1 VPTLGLMSAR
11 ALEKLGRWVEASE
24 RYLEVSRAKV
34 EPKALPAMRR
44 APAEAA
50 HDRAALL
57 PRIPT
62 LEIQVENAD
71 PVDVTLTIDGHE
83 AKSAMIGVPLPM
95 DPGEHVVRAVRGED
109 VAEARVTLRDG
120 EPGRVAVRLPVRAA
134 SPESVASAPEGDR
147 AAPTSLADEPSSTQR
162 TIGWSVVALGGAGIA
177 FGAVTGGLAV
187 AKRSDLDD
195 AGCRDGICPPSVS
208 GDVDRYGAL
217 RTMSTIGFIAGS
229 ASAALGALLVLTA
242 PRAKEPAHAALS
254 PWIGAGSAGVRGRF

>member
-1 VPTLGLMSAR
+1 M
-11 ALEKLGRWVEASE
+11 K
-24 RYLEVSRAKV
+24 
-34 EPKALPAMRR
+34 R

-62 LEIQVENAD
+62 LEIAVENAAAA
-71 PVDVTLTIDGHE
+71 DVTLTIDGHE

-95 DPGEHVVRAVRGED
+95 DPGEHVVRAVRGGD
-109 VAEARVTLRDG
+109 AAEEHVTLRER
-120 EPGRVAVRLPVRAA
+120 EPGRVVLRLPARALA
-134 SPESVASAPEGDR
+134 PAPDASAPEGEKAPIA
-147 AAPTSLADEPSSTQR
+147 AAPVGALSSPQR
-162 TIGWSVVALGGAGIA
+162 TIGWSVVALGGAGVV

-195 AGCRDGICPPSVS
+195 AGCRDGVCPASLS

-242 PRAKEPAHAALS
+242 PRAKAPAHAALS